1 MLLALIAEN
10 VLKVFFDRF
19 GYLAPF
25 AFLVG
30 AGAGLPVPEEVTMVG
45 SGFLLHRGLVDP
57 FPIIATCY
65 VATLLGDS
73 IPFWLGRHFGM
84 SAVEKPWARRI
95 LHPERMVLLRERF
108 DRHGNW
114 AIFTCRFLPG
124 VRMPGF
130 FTAGT
135 AGMSYPRFLLFDGLG
150 ALIMTPTWVF
160 LGRSFGER
168 IADLE
173 GTVTNLNQ
181 YLGFGLA
188 AAVLILA
195 LRGLVRRRERQVR
208 DLEGRDDA
216 AQPPETPDG
225 PE

>member
-1 MLLALIAEN
+1 MLVALIAEN
-10 VLKVFFDRF
+10 LLKSFFDRF

-25 AFLVG
+25 SFLVG

-73 IPFWLGRHFGM
+73 IPFWLGRHFGV
-84 SAVEKPWARRI
+84 SVAQRPWARRI
-95 LHPERMVLLRERF
+95 LHPERMVLLRQRF
-108 DRHGNW
+108 DQHGNW

-135 AGMSYPRFLLFDGLG
+135 AGVSYGRFLLFDGLG
-150 ALIMTPTWVF
+150 ALIMTPVWVL

-173 GTVTNLNQ
+173 DTVTDLNQ
-181 YLGFGLA
+181 YLGFFLA
-188 AAVLILA
+188 TALLILA
-195 LRGLVRRRERQVR
+195 LRGLVRRRERQIQALTQEN
-208 DLEGRDDA
+208 D
-216 AQPPETPDG
+216 PD
-225 PE
+225 E

>member
-1 MLLALIAEN
+1 MLLALFAEN
-10 VLKVFFDRF
+10 LLKGFFDDF
-19 GYLAPF
+19 GYWAPF

-57 FPIIATCY
+57 IPIIATCY
-65 VATLLGDS
+65 VATLIGDS

-84 SAVEKPWARRI
+84 SVVDRPWARRI
-95 LHPERMVLLRERF
+95 LHPERMVLLRKRF
-108 DRHGNW
+108 DTHGNW

-130 FTAGT
+130 FTAGV
-135 AGMSYPRFLLFDGLG
+135 AGMSYGRFLLFDGLG
-150 ALIMTPTWVF
+150 ALIMTPTWVL

-168 IADLE
+168 ISDLE
-173 GTVTNLNQ
+173 GTVTDLEQ
-181 YLGFGLA
+181 YLGFALA
-188 AAVLILA
+188 TAVLILV

-208 DLEGRDDA
+208 DLEEDHESS
-216 AQPPETPDG
+216 QPPRVD
-225 PE
+225 

>member
-1 MLLALIAEN
+1 ML
-10 VLKVFFDRF
+10 KGFFDQF
-19 GYLAPF
+19 GYWAPF

-57 FPIIATCY
+57 LPIIATCY
-65 VATLLGDS
+65 VATLVGDS

-84 SAVEKPWARRI
+84 SVVNRPWARKI

-135 AGMSYPRFLLFDGLG
+135 AGLSYGRFLLFDGLG
-150 ALIMTPTWVF
+150 ALIMTPAWVL
-160 LGRSFGER
+160 LGKSFGER
-168 IADLE
+168 IAELE
-173 GTVTNLNQ
+173 GNVTHFNQ
-181 YLGFGLA
+181 YLGFALA
-188 AAVLILA
+188 AAVLVLA
-195 LRGLVRRRERQVR
+195 IRGLVRRRERQLR
-208 DLEGRDDA
+208 HLKAEAGRDEPP
-216 AQPPETPDG
+216 QPPPVNSG
-225 PE
+225 P